1 MSLPCC
7 NKSAVCEVVEP
18 SYSKCVEQPTC
29 ALQDAPCNGTGH
41 EHIMRLTPCCDNATT
56 CVPWGD
62 EWSVCRGSGHETC
75 SDHDEQCAGKGD
87 SAMQPK
93 PCCDPK
99 EACTKVR
106 RLASG
111 RARVP
116 ARHLQATGRADYSA
130 C

>member
-1 MSLPCC
+1 
-7 NKSAVCEVVEP
+7 
-18 SYSKCVEQPTC
+18 
-29 ALQDAPCNGTGH
+29 
-41 EHIMRLTPCCDNATT
+41 MRLTPCCDNATT

-62 EWSVCRGSGHETC
+62 EWSVCRASGHETC